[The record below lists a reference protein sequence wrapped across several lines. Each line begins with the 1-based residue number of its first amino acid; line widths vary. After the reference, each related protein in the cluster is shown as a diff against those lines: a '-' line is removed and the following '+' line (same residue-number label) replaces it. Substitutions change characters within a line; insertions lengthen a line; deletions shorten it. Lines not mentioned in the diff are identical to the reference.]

1 MGFLEAMEKIEP
13 YVFQIEA
20 PTRKVSFTVR
30 LVWTTLVLILYLV
43 MGYIPLYGIAREQG
57 ADPWAAMRIIIGGQ
71 QGSLLHLGIGPIV
84 TGSLLVQ
91 LLAGSGLIR
100 FDPGSEYDR
109 RMLQV
114 ATKIFTVILILFSAA
129 STVFSGTLII
139 SDLRARIIATAQLS
153 LASILLLMMDEILQK
168 GWGLGSGISLFIL
181 AGVAKEIWLECL
193 SPLGPAPDGYSW
205 GVLIFFFQKVFTFS
219 NPLTGFFYRGAP
231 TVPTLFQLLLTVI
244 FILVL
249 IFLESVSINVPISH
263 GRFRGFTRGF
273 PIKLLYV
280 SNIPV
285 ILTAA
290 IFSNII
296 MIATFLSNTQL
307 AETPLGDI
315 IGRVQLVNNTYVP
328 VSGLAKLVSAPR
340 GITRVAE
347 DPLHALGY
355 VAILTLFSLGLSMV
369 WLSVSGMDARSLSS
383 QLIDS
388 DIFLRGFRS
397 TPSVIESR
405 IAPYINTVAFLGGA
419 LIGFIAGVG
428 DVLGVLGGGMG
439 VLLAVDIIQQ
449 YYQLIIQET
458 LEIYPRIARF
468 LGE

>member
-1 MGFLEAMEKIEP
+1 MGFLESMERVEP

-20 PTRKVSFTVR
+20 PTRKVGFTTR
-30 LVWTTLVLILYLV
+30 LVWTGLVLLFYLL

-57 ADPWAAMRIIIGGQ
+57 ADPWATMRIIIGGQ

-100 FDPGSEYDR
+100 FDSGSEYDR

-114 ATKIFTVILILFSAA
+114 ATKLFTIILILFSAA
-129 STVFSGTLII
+129 STVFSGALII
-139 SDLRARIIATAQLS
+139 TDLKARVIAMMQLS
-153 LASILLLMMDEILQK
+153 LASILLLFMDEILQK

-193 SPLGPAPDGYSW
+193 NPLIPAPDGYMW
-205 GVLIFFFQKVFTFS
+205 GVLLSFFQRVFTLN
-219 NPLTGFFYRGAP
+219 NPFNDFFYRGGPA
-231 TVPTLFQLLLTVI
+231 VPTLFQFLLTVL
-244 FILVL
+244 FILIL
-249 IFLESVSINVPISH
+249 IYLESVSISVPISH
-263 GRFRGFTRGF
+263 GRFRGFARGF

-296 MIATFLSNTQL
+296 IIATFLSNTQL

-328 VSGLAKLVSAPR
+328 TSGLAWLVSAPR
-340 GITRVAE
+340 GITRAAE
-347 DPLHALGY
+347 EPLHAIGY
-355 VAILTLFSLGLSMV
+355 IAILTLFSLGLSMV
-369 WLSVSGMDARSLSS
+369 WLSVSGMDARSLAT
-383 QLIDS
+383 QLVDS

-405 IAPYINTVAFLGGA
+405 ISPYINTVAFIGGM
-419 LIGFIAGVG
+419 LIGFVAGVG

-439 VLLAVDIIQQ
+439 VLLAVDIVQQ

-458 LEIYPRIARF
+458 LETYPGIAKF
-468 LGE
+468 LGA